1 LSIYIRK
8 FRSFLRKNETARGL
22 FLVGVVILG
31 AIAVWGGIR
40 LALNTEYP
48 ILVVSSSSM
57 CQSDH
62 PELHSTACTL
72 AVGALI
78 LIRGEDPATISNGT
92 IIIFRPYLSSPDYL
106 VVHRAIKIVPPSS
119 SSDGQYDF
127 YTRGDANTYGFGQYD
142 SWQGPGGSVPGSQIV
157 GVYQFTIPIPYLGSA
172 ILGIRNFMYDDNTGA
187 PRTQGILVI
196 VALIV
201 ALFAFE
207 VAEPG
212 KKAPSSNLPEET
224 NPSVAPTKVWRP
236 GFIECGIRSRI
247 FLVETGLA

>member
-1 LSIYIRK
+1 MSSYIRQ
-8 FRSFLRKNETARGL
+8 FRSYLRKNETARGL

-62 PELHSTACTL
+62 PELHSSACTL

-78 LIRGEDPATISNGT
+78 VIRGEAPATIGNGT
-92 IIIFRPYLSSPDYL
+92 IIIFRPYLSTPDYL
-106 VVHRAIKIVPPSS
+106 VVHRVVKILPPNVSP
-119 SSDGQYDF
+119 DGQYDF
-127 YTRGDANTYGFGQYD
+127 FTRGDANTYAVGGYD
-142 SWQGPGGSVPGSQIV
+142 SWSGPSGSVPGSQIV
-157 GVYQFTIPIPYLGSA
+157 GVYQATIPIPYLGAA
-172 ILGIRNFMYDDNTGA
+172 ILDIRGFMYDDATGQ
-187 PRTQGILVI
+187 PKTQGILVI

-212 KKAPSSNLPEET
+212 KKTPPSDVPNQT
-224 NPSVAPTKVWRP
+224 RTAVA
-236 GFIECGIRSRI
+236 
-247 FLVETGLA
+247 LMMA

>member
-1 LSIYIRK
+1 MSSYIRQ
-8 FRSFLRKNETARGL
+8 FRSYLRKNETARGL

-40 LALNTEYP
+40 LALSTEYP

-62 PELHSTACTL
+62 PELHSNACTL

-78 LIRGEDPATISNGT
+78 VIRGEAPATISNGT
-92 IIIFRPYLSSPDYL
+92 IIIFRPFPSTPDYL
-106 VVHRAIKIVPPSS
+106 VVHRVMKIVPQSS
-119 SSDGQYDF
+119 PDGQYDF
-127 YTRGDANTYGFGQYD
+127 FTRGDANPYSVGVYD
-142 SWQGPGGSVPGSQIV
+142 SWSGPGGSVPGSQIV
-157 GVYQFTIPIPYLGSA
+157 GVYQATIPIPYLGAA
-172 ILGIRNFMYDDNTGA
+172 ILDIRGFMYDDATGR

-212 KKAPSSNLPEET
+212 KKTPPSNVPNQTKTE
-224 NPSVAPTKVWRP
+224 VALIM
-236 GFIECGIRSRI
+236 G
-247 FLVETGLA
+247 

>member
-1 LSIYIRK
+1 LNSYIRQ
-8 FRSFLRKNETARGL
+8 FRSYLKKNETARGL

-40 LALNTEYP
+40 LALSTEYP

-78 LIRGEDPATISNGT
+78 VIRGEDPATISNGT
-92 IIIFRPYLSSPDYL
+92 IIVFRPFLSTPDYL
-106 VVHRAIKIVPPSS
+106 VVHRVAKIVPANSS
-119 SSDGQYDF
+119 PDGQYDF
-127 YTRGDANTYGFGQYD
+127 FTRGDANPYAVGGYD
-142 SWQGPGGSVPGSQIV
+142 SWSGPSGSVPGSQIV
-157 GVYQFTIPIPYLGSA
+157 GVYQFTIPIPYLGAA
-172 ILGIRNFMYDDNTGA
+172 ILDIRGFMYDDATGR
-187 PRTQGILVI
+187 PKTQGILVI

-212 KKAPSSNLPEET
+212 KKTPPSNVPDQT
-224 NPSVAPTKVWRP
+224 RTTVALTM
-236 GFIECGIRSRI
+236 
-247 FLVETGLA
+247 A

>member
-1 LSIYIRK
+1 MSSYIRQ
-8 FRSFLRKNETARGL
+8 FRSYLRKNETARGL
-22 FLVGVVILG
+22 FLVGIVILG

-62 PELHSTACTL
+62 PDLHSNACTL

-78 LIRGEDPATISNGT
+78 VIRGEAPATISNGT
-92 IIIFRPYLSSPDYL
+92 IIIFRPFPSTPDYL
-106 VVHRAIKIVPPSS
+106 VVHRVMKIVPQSS
-119 SSDGQYDF
+119 PDGQYDF
-127 YTRGDANTYGFGQYD
+127 FTRGDANPYSVGVYD
-142 SWQGPGGSVPGSQIV
+142 SWSGPGGSVPGSQIV
-157 GVYQFTIPIPYLGSA
+157 GVYQATIPIPYLGAA
-172 ILGIRNFMYDDNTGA
+172 ILDIRGFMYDDATGR

-212 KKAPSSNLPEET
+212 KKTPPSNVPNQT
-224 NPSVAPTKVWRP
+224 KTAVALIM
-236 GFIECGIRSRI
+236 G
-247 FLVETGLA
+247 

>member
-1 LSIYIRK
+1 MSSYIRQ
-8 FRSFLRKNETARGL
+8 FRSYLRKNETARGL

-62 PELHSTACTL
+62 PDLHSNACTL

-78 LIRGEDPATISNGT
+78 VIRGEAPATISNGT
-92 IIIFRPYLSSPDYL
+92 IIIFRPFPSTPDYL
-106 VVHRAIKIVPPSS
+106 VVHRVMKIVPQSS
-119 SSDGQYDF
+119 PDGQYDF
-127 YTRGDANTYGFGQYD
+127 FTRGDANPYSVGVYD
-142 SWQGPGGSVPGSQIV
+142 SWSGPGGSVPGSQIV
-157 GVYQFTIPIPYLGSA
+157 GVYQATIPIPYLGAA
-172 ILGIRNFMYDDNTGA
+172 ILDIRGFMYDDATGR

-212 KKAPSSNLPEET
+212 KKTPPSNVPNQTKTE
-224 NPSVAPTKVWRP
+224 VALIM
-236 GFIECGIRSRI
+236 G
-247 FLVETGLA
+247 

>member
-1 LSIYIRK
+1 LNTYIRQ
-8 FRSFLRKNETARGL
+8 FRSYLKKNETARGL

-40 LALNTEYP
+40 LALSTEYP

-78 LIRGEDPATISNGT
+78 VIRGEDPATISNGT
-92 IIIFRPYLSSPDYL
+92 IIIFRPFLSTPDYL
-106 VVHRAIKIVPPSS
+106 VVHRVAKIVPANSS
-119 SSDGQYDF
+119 PDGQYDF
-127 YTRGDANTYGFGQYD
+127 FTRGDANPYAVGGYD
-142 SWQGPGGSVPGSQIV
+142 SWSGPSGSVPGSQIV
-157 GVYQFTIPIPYLGSA
+157 GVYQFTIPIPYLGAA
-172 ILGIRNFMYDDNTGA
+172 ILDIRGFMYDDATGR
-187 PRTQGILVI
+187 PKTQGILVI

-212 KKAPSSNLPEET
+212 KKTPPSNVPDQT
-224 NPSVAPTKVWRP
+224 RTTVALTM
-236 GFIECGIRSRI
+236 
-247 FLVETGLA
+247 A

>member
-1 LSIYIRK
+1 M
-8 FRSFLRKNETARGL
+8 
-22 FLVGVVILG
+22 ILG

-40 LALNTEYP
+40 LALSTEYP

-78 LIRGEDPATISNGT
+78 VIRGEDPTTISNGT
-92 IIIFRPYLSSPDYL
+92 IIIFRPYLSTPDYL
-106 VVHRAIKIVPPSS
+106 VVHRVVKIVSPSS
-119 SSDGQYDF
+119 SPDGQYDF
-127 YTRGDANTYGFGQYD
+127 FTRGDANVYAIGGYD
-142 SWQGPGGSVPGSQIV
+142 SWSGPGGSVPGSQVV
-157 GVYQFTIPIPYLGSA
+157 GVYQATIPIPYLGAA
-172 ILGIRNFMYDDNTGA
+172 ILDIRSFMYDDATGQ
-187 PRTQGILVI
+187 PKTQGILVI

-212 KKAPSSNLPEET
+212 KKTPLSNVPDQ
-224 NPSVAPTKVWRP
+224 TKTTAVLT
-236 GFIECGIRSRI
+236 IQ
-247 FLVETGLA
+247 